1 MKKLLGRIPAERVR
15 MLDVPRTDPAL
26 LDQLRT
32 VGDPT
37 STISDVMD
45 SLGIVG
51 AAVPGS
57 FLKATMSGAVA
68 IGPALT
74 VRNVMLDASESTIAR
89 AERNQNT
96 MAEIEAHNI
105 STPGDFLV
113 IQGVSGISNMGG
125 VSAEMA
131 KRQGSVG
138 AVVSG
143 AVRDVEH
150 SRSVNYPVWSSEV
163 SPITGKW
170 RIETVEINGTVEI
183 FGVRVVPGD
192 IVVADET
199 GVCFIPRAR
208 AAEVIEIAL
217 KKHKAEGVRLDA
229 LRAGVPLGELPK
241 PA

>member
-1 MKKLLGRIPAERVR
+1 MKKLLGRIAAERVL
-15 MLDVPRTDPAL
+15 MLEVPRTDPAL
-26 LDQLRT
+26 LEQIKEI
-32 VGDPT
+32 GDPT

-51 AAVPGS
+51 AVVMGS
-57 FLKATMSGAVA
+57 QLRATLSGAVA
-68 IGPALT
+68 VGPALT
-74 VRNVMLDASESTIAR
+74 VRNVMLDVSESTIAR
-89 AERNQNT
+89 AARNQNT

-105 STPGDFLV
+105 CSPGDFLV

-125 VSAEMA
+125 VSAEIA
-131 KRQGSVG
+131 KREGSVG

-150 SRSVNYPVWSSEV
+150 SRSVGYPVWSSEV

-183 FGVRVVPGD
+183 FGVRVAPGD

-199 GVCFIPRAR
+199 GVCFIPRER
-208 AAEVIEIAL
+208 AIEVIEIAL
-217 KKHKAEGVRLDA
+217 KKHKAEGVRLEA
-229 LRAGVPLGELPK
+229 VRAGVPILDLPR